1 MEIQPDSVFLRS
13 CPLCDKV
20 YTQEHSYSRHIK
32 YCRRAQTK
40 RKGRPKS
47 CITCS
52 KAKAKCSFAQPC
64 SRCEKK
70 GIECAYQSSHADS
83 VSALQRPHQ
92 WPWAGDG
99 NYQTNVDAY
108 AELSGFLELPVEL
121 GDLASGSSI
130 GQLPQ
135 ASPLTADILGL
146 TGVVAQ
152 SELELVNFG
161 LADQQA
167 NPRRPY
173 RNTNKEIIHLP
184 YGAPNLHQAAN
195 LILQTLYA
203 FPQMM
208 LRRQTFP
215 PFIHPHW
222 HMPCL
227 PETLANCMSIAQ
239 LFAAR
244 TPETRAFLWKTISAE
259 EDRFRRELLDF
270 SEREVQMAVQSMIIY
285 MIMAVIDQDS
295 QTRERGARL
304 LDTVEILSAR
314 FLRFVGTY
322 SRTEQ
327 EDPSPT
333 WQDWIFAESRRR
345 GACLWVIISCVLS
358 IDDDIPCAG
367 CSTLQDLPLPSNKML
382 WEARS
387 SEEWQVERAFDGV
400 SSPMTTLGELVLAKR
415 DATDPLHAQ
424 RLQTWEVG
432 SDKMAVMLNIATE
445 FVWARMG

>member
-121 GDLASGSSI
+121 GDLASGSM
-130 GQLPQ
+130 
-135 ASPLTADILGL
+135 
-146 TGVVAQ
+146 AQ

-195 LILQTLYA
+195 LILQTL
-203 FPQMM
+203 
-208 LRRQTFP
+208 
-215 PFIHPHW
+215 
-222 HMPCL
+222 
-227 PETLANCMSIAQ
+227 
-239 LFAAR
+239 
-244 TPETRAFLWKTISAE
+244 
-259 EDRFRRELLDF
+259 
-270 SEREVQMAVQSMIIY
+270 
-285 MIMAVIDQDS
+285 
-295 QTRERGARL
+295 
-304 LDTVEILSAR
+304 
-314 FLRFVGTY
+314 
-322 SRTEQ
+322 
-327 EDPSPT
+327 
-333 WQDWIFAESRRR
+333 

-445 FVWARMG
+445 DEEYTTAG